1 MKKSKARGEFI
12 NEIFLDIAKKEEKF
26 GEEALSEPEMVVGT
40 IWHVYGIV
48 GNGGLFYFFEHTFDV
63 EEVAK
68 AYEVIGMPEAAS
80 ILRKAVAKFPNGRT
94 PPSFDRCMKFLDE
107 HEEFF
112 EALSNEF
119 WKTQERHLEKKLAAY
134 IRKLPETFGQYFD
147 R

>member
-1 MKKSKARGEFI
+1 MAS
-12 NEIFLDIAKKEEKF
+12 
-26 GEEALSEPEMVVGT
+26 
-40 IWHVYGIV
+40 
-48 GNGGLFYFFEHTFDV
+48 
-63 EEVAK
+63 

-94 PPSFDRCMKFLDE
+94 PPSFERCMKFLDE

-134 IRKLPETFGQYFD
+134 IRKHPETFGEYFD